1 MHFSTTSLALA
12 LSLVSGAL
20 SRPQPHEVDEPTA
33 TSNPMPSNN
42 TYGGDEPAAT
52 GDSAIWT
59 TGYGGNEPTTTGN
72 TGYEPPEIT
81 GSPDP
86 NPNGVPEQCMMFKP
100 YVAPVFL
107 EVVCSMH
114 MTPLAPGS
122 MPIFPTSCFSSA
134 VGEETGGYGDEPE
147 PSFSGSVPGP
157 TGIDEDEDEDEG
169 QNTFVPEPTA
179 AQTGGSYEEATAT
192 GTGSGSAP
200 TMAVY

>member
-1 MHFSTTSLALA
+1 
-12 LSLVSGAL
+12 
-20 SRPQPHEVDEPTA
+20 
-33 TSNPMPSNN
+33 MPSNDA
-42 TYGGDEPAAT
+42 YGGNIPAAT
-52 GDSAIWT
+52 GDSAVWT
-59 TGYGGNEPTTTGN
+59 TGYGGDEPTTTGN

-86 NPNGVPEQCMMFKP
+86 NPNGVPEQCMMFMP

-107 EVVCSMH
+107 EAVCSLH

-122 MPIFPTSCFSSA
+122 MPTFPTSCLSSA
-134 VGEETGGYGDEPE
+134 IGEQTDTYGDEPE
-147 PSFSGSVPGP
+147 PSFSGTVPTP

-179 AQTGGSYEEATAT
+179 AQTGGTYEEAIVT
-192 GTGSGSAP
+192 GGSAP